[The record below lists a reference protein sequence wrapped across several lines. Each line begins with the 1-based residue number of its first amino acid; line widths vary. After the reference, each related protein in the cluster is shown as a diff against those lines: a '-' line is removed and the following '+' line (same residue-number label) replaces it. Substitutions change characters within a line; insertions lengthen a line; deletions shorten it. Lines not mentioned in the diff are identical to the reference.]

1 MYILYDGF
9 GAKAGNIHTKKEFMN
24 IMKERYINTTW
35 DVYIPEIESVVLYSV
50 DYRGWS
56 LPNDF
61 VLFSFD
67 DWLEYAEAS
76 IVD

>member
-1 MYILYDGF
+1 MYILYNGV
-9 GAKAGNIHTKKEFMN
+9 GAKVGNIHTKKEFMN
-24 IMKERYINTTW
+24 IINENYIDSTW
-35 DVYIPEIESVVLYSV
+35 DIYIPEIESVVLYSV
-50 DYRGWS
+50 DYKGWS

-67 DWLEYAEAS
+67 DWLEYTEAS